1 MYRFNN
7 YNYRSCLMASL
18 FGGYGINWI
27 LKSYTFFD
35 KNFYNNDA
43 CRGGIGLVMLN
54 WAILSTYY
62 IYPYLAAKNSTEID
76 YTSFNVSCGVIV
88 FIGYL
93 FTLRC

>member
-1 MYRFNN
+1 MD
-7 YNYRSCLMASL
+7 
-18 FGGYGINWI
+18 YGINWI

-62 IYPYLAAKNSTEID
+62 IYPYLAAKNTNEI
-76 YTSFNVSCGVIV
+76 TPLSMLVCGVIV
-88 FIGYL
+88 FIG
-93 FTLRC
+93 